1 MDFAAWTRTL
11 FDRGLRVV
19 PPSHPAPVR
28 LWALLPAGGLL
39 HFRCHGTFV
48 DLERYAEGDF
58 LFADPAGR
66 CDCGCGQ
73 HLPAPQAPPRLVL
86 RTGARPVDGVR
97 HDGAAEGG
105 WRAYEAGLLSVDAA
119 AEVFDRLLAELAP
132 PTTFRSTTPL
142 RFATSAGAPAG
153 RRSAAVGAGGHRP
166 LAVGHPV

>member
-39 HFRCHGTFV
+39 HFRCHGTTV

-58 LFADPAGR
+58 LFAAPAGR

-97 HDGAAEGG
+97 HDGAGERG
-105 WRAYEAGLLSVDAA
+105 WRGYEAGLLSVDAA
-119 AEVFDRLLAELAP
+119 AEVFERLLAEL
-132 PTTFRSTTPL
+132 TPG
-142 RFATSAGAPAG
+142 AGAAAGPPAG
-153 RRSAAVGAGGHRP
+153 RGSAPVRAGGHRAP
-166 LAVGHPV
+166 AVGHPV

>member
-1 MDFAAWTRTL
+1 MDFAAWTRIL

-39 HFRCHGTFV
+39 HFRCHGTTV

-86 RTGARPVDGVR
+86 RTGARPDDGVR
-97 HDGAAEGG
+97 YDGATERG
-105 WRAYEAGLLSVDAA
+105 WRGYEAGLLSVGAA
-119 AEVFDRLLAELAP
+119 SEVFERLLAELTNGEGTFAGSPASWGSAP
-132 PTTFRSTTPL
+132 VR
-142 RFATSAGAPAG
+142 
-153 RRSAAVGAGGHRP
+153 AGGDRP

>member
-39 HFRCHGTFV
+39 HFRCHGTTV

-58 LFADPAGR
+58 LFADPAPR
-66 CDCGCGQ
+66 CDCGCGE

-86 RTGARPVDGVR
+86 RTHTQPADGVR
-97 HDGAAEGG
+97 YDGAAEQG
-105 WRAYEAGLLSVDAA
+105 WRGFEAGLLTVDAA
-119 AEVFDRLLAELAP
+119 AEVFNRLVTDLLPGLAP
-132 PTTFRSTTPL
+132 AAGS
-142 RFATSAGAPAG
+142 SAGSPEVW
-153 RRSAAVGAGGHRP
+153 RSAPVRAGGHRP